1 MFVSPYLI
9 LNTMFLAITGG
20 NKQLFSQ
27 FIIKIHLII
36 L

>member
-9 LNTMFLAITGG
+9 LYTMFLAIAGG
-20 NKQLFSQ
+20 KKQLFSP
-27 FIIKIHLII
+27 FIIKKRLII